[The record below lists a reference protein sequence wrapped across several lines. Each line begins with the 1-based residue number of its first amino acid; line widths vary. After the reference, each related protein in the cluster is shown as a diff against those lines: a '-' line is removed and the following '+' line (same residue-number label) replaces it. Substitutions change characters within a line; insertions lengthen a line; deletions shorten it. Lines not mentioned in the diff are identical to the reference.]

1 MTPSNGF
8 TDEQKQYLAGWAFGA
23 DVARAVH
30 DLPVL
35 ANSAAKGA
43 AIRLGPAG
51 AAVVTEP
58 NVAPSTHPDR
68 LTIAAQDRTI
78 AAGGKLVKEE
88 QAKRDKP
95 ALDLWDQMRRDA
107 EAGQF
112 PKGTDVFLYKF
123 HGLFQVAPAQ
133 NAYMCRLRMPGGAL
147 TSWQLR
153 GVADI
158 AERRAG
164 GYLDVTTRANLQ
176 LREIGPADGIHMVQ
190 ELIDLGIVIRGSGAD
205 NIRNVTASPLSG
217 VDPHERIETLPL
229 AREMHHAILQR
240 RDMYGLPRKFN
251 IAFDGAGSVSALED
265 TNDVGFTAV
274 EVPADSATD
283 ETPAGIYFLL
293 SLGGITGHR
302 DLARPTGV
310 ILRPNECVDV
320 ASAIV
325 RVFVVSGDRTNRDR
339 ARLKYVLDDWGFE
352 RFLAEVEKEL
362 GRPLR
367 RFPVERLDLRRAE
380 IRHSH
385 IGFHPQQQAGK
396 TYVGIALPVG
406 RITSDQARAI
416 ASIAERFGDGS
427 IRLTVWQNLIVTG
440 IDERDVDAVKEALE
454 ACGLDWSASSVRGG
468 LVACTGASGCKYAAA
483 HTKENALAL
492 ADWLE
497 QRIELDVPVNIH
509 LTGCKHSCAQHYI
522 GDIGLIAT
530 KVEVGDDLVEGYHI
544 FVGGGYGSDAGIA
557 REAATG
563 VPFDHVPATVE
574 RLLSAHLRGRF
585 GAAESFAAYARR
597 LSDDELRSI
606 AAGRENLM
614 PAASPS
620 TI

>member
-1 MTPSNGF
+1 MTSSNGF
-8 TDEQKQYLAGWAFGA
+8 TDEQKQYLAGWAFGS

-35 ANSAAKGA
+35 SSSAAKGA
-43 AIRLGPAG
+43 SVQLGPAG
-51 AAVVTEP
+51 ASVTEP
-58 NVAPSTHPDR
+58 PVSAFLHPDR
-68 LTIAAQDRTI
+68 LAIAAQDRAM

-95 ALDLWDQMRRDA
+95 PLDLWDQMRREA

-123 HGLFQVAPAQ
+123 HGLFHVAPAQ
-133 NAYMCRLRMPGGAL
+133 NAFMCRLRMPGGAL

-153 GVADI
+153 GI
-158 AERRAG
+158 AEIADRRAG

-176 LREIGPADGIHMVQ
+176 LREIRPKDGVHVVQ
-190 ELIDLGIVIRGSGAD
+190 ELTDLGILIRGSGGD

-217 VDPHERIETLPL
+217 IDPHERIETLPL

-240 RDMYGLPRKFN
+240 REMYGLPRKFN

-274 EVPADSATD
+274 EVLADSATAD
-283 ETPAGIYFLL
+283 APAGIYFLL

-310 ILRPNECVDV
+310 LLRPDECVEV
-320 ASAIV
+320 ALAIV
-325 RVFVVSGDRTNRDR
+325 RVFIAAGDRTNRDR
-339 ARLKYVLDDWGFE
+339 ARLKYVLDDWGFD
-352 RFLAEVEKEL
+352 RFLGEAEKEL
-362 GRPLR
+362 GRPLF
-367 RFPVERLDLRRAE
+367 RFPVEKLDLRRAE

-385 IGFHPQQQAGK
+385 IGFHPQKQAGK
-396 TYVGIALPVG
+396 VYAGVALPVG
-406 RITSDQARAI
+406 RMNSEQARAI

-427 IRLTVWQNLIVTG
+427 IRLTVWQNLIVAG
-440 IDERDVDAVKEALE
+440 IDERDVDAVKEAIE
-454 ACGLDWSASSVRGG
+454 ACGLAWSASNVRGG

-530 KVEVGDDLVEGYHI
+530 KVEVEDDLVEGYHV
-544 FVGGGYGSDAGIA
+544 FVGGGYGNDAGIA

-563 VPFDHVPATVE
+563 VPFETVPATVE
-574 RLLSAHLRGRF
+574 RLLSAYLRGRY
-585 GAAESFAAYARR
+585 GAAESFVAFARR
-597 LSDDELRSI
+597 LSDEELRSV
-606 AAGRENLM
+606 AAGHDNLI
-614 PAASPS
+614 PAA
-620 TI
+620 